1 MDFLVHGEAKRLID
15 QIESHGAPSPKLNVK
30 GLADAAVKAEM
41 TRELTK
47 LEAEAEEKVRRIV
60 RDELKDNLTNIHKRI
75 DKIEMRIGSRGGLI
89 AMSQL
94 VQNNAA
100 DLVDL
105 RRRIYTMGADACAL
119 TNEVKD
125 IHKRIDGLIGD
136 FSSVQRDY
144 GGQLFKLQGLPGR
157 VSKLETE
164 KSHADACALTNA
176 LPRWFMSS
184 VNDIKADK
192 APGTVDGVAVPKGNP
207 S

>member
-119 TNEVKD
+119 TN
-125 IHKRIDGLIGD
+125 
-136 FSSVQRDY
+136 
-144 GGQLFKLQGLPGR
+144 
-157 VSKLETE
+157 
-164 KSHADACALTNA
+164 A
-176 LPRWFMSS
+176 LPPWFMSS